1 MYLAYY
7 NLNVKPFK
15 ITPDPKFLWLG
26 ETHKEALAILKY
38 GIFDN
43 RGFLLLVGDVGTGKT
58 TLINGLL
65 ESLNEDTIVATVTDP
80 GLDIL
85 DFYNFLA
92 VSFKMNRKF
101 TTKGDFLVHFIY
113 FLHKVYAANKK
124 VLLIIDEAQRLSHEM
139 LEEIRLLS
147 NIEKKDEKLLNIFLV
162 GQNEL
167 NETLAETKNRALLQR
182 ITTKYDI
189 GPLKK
194 SEVKDYIQ
202 FRLNVAGTQRKL
214 FTTMA
219 IREIIAFSQCYPRLI
234 NVICDHALLTGFVKE
249 KEKIDAAI
257 IKECVKELS
266 LFKVK
271 KKTLRS
277 LLCIK
282 DRSITGIEKKPALL
296 KPACLI
302 LIILL
307 LFIGGYNYY
316 FSDNDKKQSGNLT
329 ESKTDILIADVTKN
343 NKVTP
348 DLSAKNNVN
357 RQPEFNFNTPKQ
369 TSIDNKKLPKPYG
382 EDKLIINILQNSDEL
397 SPKSYKLLDRFV
409 QRIKI
414 YPDAA
419 VTIKGY
425 TDSSGS
431 SGYNKILSKFRANNV
446 KSYLAGQGVD
456 SLKIKSIGMGP
467 ANPIASNKTSAG
479 RAKNRRIILELIH
492 L

>member
-7 NLNVKPFK
+7 NLNVKPFQ
-15 ITPDPKFLWLG
+15 ISPDPKFLWLG

-65 ESLNEDTIVATVTDP
+65 ESLSEDTIVATVTDP
-80 GLDIL
+80 GLDVL

-92 VSFKMNRKF
+92 VSFKMNKKF
-101 TTKGDFLVHFIY
+101 TTKGDFLVHFIH

-194 SEVKDYIQ
+194 REIKDYIQ

-214 FTTMA
+214 FTKMA
-219 IREIIAFSQCYPRLI
+219 IREIISFSQCYPRLI
-234 NVICDHALLTGFVKE
+234 NVICDHALLTGFIKE
-249 KEKIDAAI
+249 KDKIDASI

-266 LFKVK
+266 LTKVK
-271 KKTLRS
+271 KKKSRN
-277 LLCIK
+277 LLGIK
-282 DRSITGIEKKPALL
+282 DTSIAGTERNPARL
-296 KPACLI
+296 KPAFLI

-307 LFIGGYNYY
+307 LFIGGYNY
-316 FSDNDKKQSGNLT
+316 FSNKDK
-329 ESKTDILIADVTKN
+329 SKTDIIITDVTKGG
-343 NKVTP
+343 KVKP
-348 DLSAKNNVN
+348 GLSVKNNVN
-357 RQPEFNFNTPKQ
+357 LKQNKTNTPLFKGKDPDK
-369 TSIDNKKLPKPYG
+369 TLPKPYA
-382 EDKLIINILQNSDEL
+382 EDKLIINILPNSDEL
-397 SPKSYKLLDRFV
+397 SSEAYKLLDRFV
-409 QRIKI
+409 QRIKL

-419 VTIKGY
+419 ITIKGY

-431 SGYNKILSKFRANNV
+431 VGYNKLLSQFRANNV

-456 SLKIKSIGMGP
+456 SSKIKSMGMGP
-467 ANPIASNKTSAG
+467 ANPIASNTTPAG
-479 RAKNRRIILELIH
+479 KAKNRRIILELIH
-492 L
+492 P